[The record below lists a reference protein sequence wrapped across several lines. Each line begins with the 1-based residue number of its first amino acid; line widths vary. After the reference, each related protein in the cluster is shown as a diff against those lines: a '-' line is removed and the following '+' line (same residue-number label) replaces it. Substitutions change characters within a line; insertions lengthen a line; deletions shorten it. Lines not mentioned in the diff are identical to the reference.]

1 MTGAAGESISVGG
14 VRSCSGIVSS
24 VVWTEGVRMGKG
36 KGYNRLR
43 AANAMLDFGLCA
55 IFPVTGLITAM
66 LGTITF

>member
-1 MTGAAGESISVGG
+1 
-14 VRSCSGIVSS
+14 
-24 VVWTEGVRMGKG
+24 VWTEGVRMGKG